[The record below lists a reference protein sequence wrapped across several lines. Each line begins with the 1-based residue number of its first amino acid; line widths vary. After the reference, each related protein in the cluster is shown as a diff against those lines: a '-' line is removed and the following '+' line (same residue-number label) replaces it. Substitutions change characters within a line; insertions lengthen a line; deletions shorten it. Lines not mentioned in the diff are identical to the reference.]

1 MKYARSSWLS
11 VMTLTIVSI
20 GGSDLR
26 AQSGSRVYRYSRCDC
41 AYELPDQ
48 IRIGSKLM
56 PIQFD
61 EHSDEQ
67 ALKSFRSLNY
77 SVFLGVYDRLY
88 VIGAYDA
95 AKSKFRLDR
104 WYAIVPFTE
113 YLAKDHSVL
122 SGEVYKKKRSNLRR
136 TDFKRT
142 ADFDPASPEFNPL
155 IYQRKRERVRQKR
168 AASNKAL
175 QLTAR

>member
-1 MKYARSSWLS
+1 
-11 VMTLTIVSI
+11 MTLTIVSI

-26 AQSGSRVYRYSRCDC
+26 AQSSSRVYRYSRCDC

-56 PIQFD
+56 PIQFE

-67 ALKSFRSLNY
+67 ALKSFRSLKY

-95 AKSKFRLDR
+95 AKSTFRLDR
-104 WYAIVPFTE
+104 WYTIIPFTE
-113 YLAKDHSVL
+113 YIVKDESVL
-122 SGEVYKKKRSNLRR
+122 PHRVYKKRRANLRR
-136 TDFKRT
+136 SDFKRT
-142 ADFDPASPEFNPL
+142 DDFDPASPKFNPS
-155 IYQRKRERVRQKR
+155 IYQRKRDRVRQKR
-168 AASNKAL
+168 
-175 QLTAR
+175 